1 MSTVEESFRP
11 KGGDYPRS
19 IQSAASSVSTMR
31 PKSSTRRSSKSSA
44 ASSVSNPRSKS
55 STHRSSKSTT
65 SRRQLTP
72 QDPKT
77 QTSNTLV
84 DDYNRKRRPGAASTY
99 GQSSSGSVASS
110 KPSRL
115 TRLLNGFSNGNKG
128 SSSQHSS
135 PRSARSSSKAP
146 ASVHASECG
155 PVAPSFARLQRLSA
169 ASKYPIDQNAHI
181 ESWRQAVISDE
192 HEQQALVPFEQP
204 RNSASTIKHPK
215 PDTRLVLFKPP
226 AKAASCSALVSQQ
239 SSSAPLR
246 DDHAARVAR
255 KYHAKSRSEY
265 SQSSSGRSSG
275 SSRATSIDGNRSE
288 RQERPRL
295 RQSSHRSNI
304 RTQRPPPPPPPPP
317 PPHLPPHLPPHPS
330 PHPPPQFQ
338 GPRAPV
344 QAPPEPTSAQR
355 YTQELPPFPR
365 PELHYESR
373 IPQSHT
379 EHLQRPPPSWSCPPP
394 TYLPYTI
401 LYSPEDEI
409 AEFEREKLLTMQRLV
424 EVNERLHVEMERHND
439 NVDAMLY
446 QPPVHHPLCSFLP
459 TCNI

>member
-11 KGGDYPRS
+11 KGGGYSRS

-31 PKSSTRRSSKSSA
+31 SKSSTRRSSKSSA
-44 ASSVSNPRSKS
+44 ASSVSNPSTKS

-65 SRRQLTP
+65 LRRQLTP

-77 QTSNTLV
+77 QTTNTLV

-110 KPSRL
+110 KPRRL
-115 TRLLNGFSNGNKG
+115 ARLFNGFSNSNKG
-128 SSSQHSS
+128 SSSQHRS

-146 ASVHASECG
+146 VSVNEYECG
-155 PVAPSFARLQRLSA
+155 TVAPSNARLKRLSGA
-169 ASKYPIDQNAHI
+169 FEYPIDQNARI
-181 ESWRQAVISDE
+181 ESWRQAVIPDE

-204 RNSASTIKHPK
+204 RNQASTIKYPE

-226 AKAASCSALVSQQ
+226 EEAASCSALVSQQ
-239 SSSAPLR
+239 SSSAPHR

-275 SSRATSIDGNRSE
+275 SSRAAKRS
-288 RQERPRL
+288 RPRK
-295 RQSSHRSNI
+295 SSERSNI
-304 RTQRPPPPPPPPP
+304 RTQRPPPPPPPPT
-317 PPHLPPHLPPHPS
+317 
-330 PHPPPQFQ
+330 QFQ
-338 GPRAPV
+338 GPRALG
-344 QAPPEPTSAQR
+344 QAPPEPTSGQR
-355 YTQELPPFPR
+355 YPQKLPPFPR
-365 PELHYESR
+365 PEPHYESR

-394 TYLPYTI
+394 TYAPNTI
-401 LYSPEDEI
+401 IYSPKDEI

-424 EVNERLHVEMERHND
+424 EVNGRLHVEMERHND

-446 QPPVHHPLCSFLP
+446 QPPVYHPLCSFLP
-459 TCNI
+459 TYNI